1 MATKAMNIVVD
12 IKQDPIEIVVHVS
25 TESTNYEKKTKVSER
40 EKAQM
45 ELLANYPE
53 VFTHGVLQDIRLD
66 MPSLTP
72 TEAAIVMESAPIIKQ
87 WKDFVIFIF
96 QIYPH
101 DRIAQN
107 MKRVE
112 HLWPHVLRLQGKD
125 PDCQ

>member
-1 MATKAMNIVVD
+1 MHIVVD
-12 IKQDPIEIVVHVS
+12 IKQEPIEVVVEEPKAPAAS
-25 TESTNYEKKTKVSER
+25 QR
-40 EKAQM
+40 EKATM

-53 VFTHGVLQDIRLD
+53 VFTQGFLQEIRLD
-66 MPSLTP
+66 IPHLTP
-72 TEAAIVMESAPIIKQ
+72 TEAAIVLESAPIITQ
-87 WKDFVIFIF
+87 WKDFVLFIF

-125 PDCQ
+125 PDCS

>member
-1 MATKAMNIVVD
+1 MATQTMNIVVD
-12 IKQDPIEIVVHVS
+12 IKQDPIEVVVHEPKILEKQKTVS
-25 TESTNYEKKTKVSER
+25 QR
-40 EKAQM
+40 EKATM

-53 VFTHGVLQDIRLD
+53 VFEDGVLQDVKLD
-66 MPSLTP
+66 IPYLTP
-72 TEAAIVMESAPIIKQ
+72 TEAAIVLESAPIITQ
-87 WKDFVIFIF
+87 WKDFVMFIF

-125 PDCQ
+125 PDYS